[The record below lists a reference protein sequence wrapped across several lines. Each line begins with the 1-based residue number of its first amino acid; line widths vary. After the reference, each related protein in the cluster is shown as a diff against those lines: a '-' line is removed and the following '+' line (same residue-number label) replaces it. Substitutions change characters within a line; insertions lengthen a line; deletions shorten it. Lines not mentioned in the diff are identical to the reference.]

1 MADDPKRDALG
12 ALHEVSNALTV
23 LLGWVAE
30 ARDPS
35 ASPDDVRHAL
45 RIVEQR
51 ARAAR
56 DLARR
61 AIGAKVA
68 PPGDADLDTL
78 LDEVV
83 EALAL
88 EAQRAQVRI
97 VRQVTSPQAGTPA
110 RADACRVPLGEDLA
124 QIVTNLALNAL
135 AYTPKGSELNITV
148 TAAPREVTIDV
159 ADQGPGV
166 SAERSFS
173 VFEGDSTRQGGAGV
187 GLRHARAMA
196 RAAGGDLQLMANIGD
211 APLTNLG
218 ATFRVSWPR
227 DVVTHVGEPR
237 PSRPKLQVLA
247 GARILIVEDDT
258 DVTDLLESAL
268 VARGAEVTIAH
279 TAAELAERIHAG
291 HHAVLVDLSPI
302 AEDVAGAL
310 DLMRRQAKD
319 AAIVFI
325 TGSAEALPEGMEDA
339 AWLRKPFEVGELV
352 TILSRVSLR
361 ST

>member
-1 MADDPKRDALG
+1 MSDDPKRDTLG

-35 ASPDDVRHAL
+35 AEPDDVRHAL

-61 AIGAKVA
+61 AIGAKVP
-68 PPGDADLDTL
+68 PPGDAELDAVL
-78 LDEVV
+78 GEVV

-88 EAQRAQVRI
+88 EADRANIRI
-97 VRQVTSPQAGTPA
+97 SRKSSPLPAGET
-110 RADACRVPLGEDLA
+110 CRIPLGEDLA

-135 AYTPKGSELNITV
+135 AHAPKGTDLRIV
-148 TAAPREVTIDV
+148 TTASAREVVVDV
-159 ADQGPGV
+159 EDDGPGV
-166 SAERSFS
+166 SSERTFS
-173 VFEGDSTRQGGAGV
+173 IFEGDSTRKGGAGV
-187 GLRHARAMA
+187 GLRHARAIA
-196 RAAGGDLQLMANIGD
+196 RAAGGDLRLLDKVGAI
-211 APLTNLG
+211 AG
-218 ATFRVSWPR
+218 ATFRVTWPR
-227 DVVTHVGEPR
+227 DVPTVTTLSSGSLEAR

-247 GARILIVEDDT
+247 GTRVLIVEDDN

-268 VARGAEVTIAH
+268 TARGAEVTIAR
-279 TAAELAERIHAG
+279 TAAELAERIDARCD
-291 HHAVLVDLSPI
+291 AVLVDLSPI
-302 AEDVAGAL
+302 ASDIAGAL
-310 DLMRRQAKD
+310 DLVKREAKD

-325 TGSAEALPEGMEDA
+325 TGSAEALPEGMEGA

-352 TILSRVSLR
+352 TLLARVR
-361 ST
+361 TAG

>member
-35 ASPDDVRHAL
+35 AAREDVAHAL

-68 PPGDADLDTL
+68 PQGDADLDL
-78 LDEVV
+78 LLKEVA
-83 EALAL
+83 EALGI

-97 VRQVTSPQAGTPA
+97 ERAGQAGSG
-110 RADACRVPLGEDLA
+110 CRVALGEDLA
-124 QIVTNLALNAL
+124 QIVTNLALNAI
-135 AYTPKGSELNITV
+135 AYAPKGSSIRVATTIGPREITV
-148 TAAPREVTIDV
+148 DV
-159 ADQGPGV
+159 SDEGPGIP
-166 SAERSFS
+166 AERSFS
-173 VFEGDSTRQGGAGV
+173 VFEGDTKRQGGAGI

-196 RAAGGDLQLMANIGD
+196 RAAGGDLHLLETVSHGAS
-211 APLTNLG
+211 PPG

-227 DVVTHVGEPR
+227 DVPTSVGEPR
-237 PSRPKLQVLA
+237 ASRPKLQVLA
-247 GARILIVEDDT
+247 GTRILIVEDDT
-258 DVTDLLESAL
+258 DVTTLLESAL
-268 VARGAEVTIAH
+268 EARGAEVTIAH
-279 TAAELAERIHAG
+279 TAEQLAARIDSG

-302 AEDVAGAL
+302 AADVEGAL
-310 DLMRRQAKD
+310 DLMKRQAKD
-319 AAIVFI
+319 ATIVFI
-325 TGSAEALPEGMEDA
+325 TGSAEALPEGMEGA
-339 AWLRKPFEVGELV
+339 AWVRKPFEVGELV
-352 TILSRVSLR
+352 AILSRVNAKA
-361 ST
+361 